1 MTLNAGGFSV
11 EAVRRLGRI
20 KASHGGTK
28 VPLDH
33 VILIP

>member
-20 KASHGGTK
+20 KASHGM